1 LRSFTGA
8 VFQTILEQYFTKTH
22 NKILAQRKVGY
33 FFENEPRLSQKQR
46 LIRRFLD
53 GKMRLLTAKTRR
65 RRRNGTKPLIGGA

>member
-1 LRSFTGA
+1 LRSFTEP
-8 VFQTILEQYFTKTH
+8 VFQTILEQYFTKKH
-22 NKILAQRKVGY
+22 NKILAQHKVGY
-33 FFENEPRLSQKQR
+33 FFENAPRLSQKQR